1 MNKKTLDVIAYNIHT
16 GGGRVVLHGFL
27 KEKSQ
32 EYDSILCICDAR
44 LKFPSELYPKV
55 QFLPIH
61 STIRERMDFEINIRK
76 IIRKDSKVYFLGNLP
91 PIKKITNKSTLF
103 LQNRF
108 LVDRPFF
115 NFSGFKNLI
124 QSAIELIWFKLFI
137 NHVSEIEVQ
146 TPIMAKKVKKSFN
159 GKILLKNYFDYDE
172 LIPIKKS
179 NEKSEYFIYISA
191 AFPHKNHW
199 MIVAALSIL
208 AKKNLYP
215 KMIFTISPEENGSVI
230 KKITK
235 FQKKYK
241 LNIDFLYN
249 VPRSEVLEKLANAKA
264 LVWPS
269 RFESC
274 GLPILEAEYLKQ
286 KIILIE
292 NDFAPMKNHIPFKT
306 TEELASVLEKA
317 M

>member
-44 LKFPSELYPKV
+44 LKFSPEFYPKV
-55 QFLPIH
+55 KFLPIH
-61 STIRERMDFEINIRK
+61 STIKERMDFEINIKK
-76 IIRKDSKVYFLGNLP
+76 IIRPDSKVYFLGNLP

-108 LVDRPFF
+108 LVDSPFL

-146 TPIMAKKVKKSFN
+146 TPIMATKIKKSFK
-159 GKILLKNYFDYDE
+159 GKILLKNYFDYEE
-172 LIPIKKS
+172 LLPIKKA
-179 NEKSEYFIYISA
+179 NENSEYFIYISA

-199 MIVAALSIL
+199 MIIDALIIL

-215 KMIFTISPEENGSVI
+215 KMVFTISPEENNNI
-230 KKITK
+230 IRRITK
-235 FQKKYK
+235 LQKKHQ
-241 LNIDFLYN
+241 LDIDFLYN
-249 VPRSEVLEKLANAKA
+249 VPRSKVLGKLANAKA

-306 TEELASVLEKA
+306 AEELSSALEKA